1 MAKIGSICVY
11 CGSSN
16 RVDPAHL
23 AAARDFGRTLA
34 EGGVRLIFGGGRV
47 GLMGAMA
54 DGALAAGGRT
64 TGIIPSFLRDREV
77 GHDALETLEIVD
89 AMHPRKARMV
99 ELADGFCVL
108 PGGLGTLDE
117 TFEVV
122 TWKQLGLHD
131 KPIVLVNLGGFWQPL
146 LDLIAHQA
154 DSGYIRQPLERL
166 VIVVDHIADVLPAL
180 AAAPEPRLESATDKL

>member
-1 MAKIGSICVY
+1 MAKIGSVCVY

-16 RVDPAHL
+16 QVDVAHL
-23 AAARDFGRTLA
+23 TAARDFGRTLA
-34 EGGVRLIFGGGRV
+34 EEGVRLVFGGGRV

-54 DGALAAGGRT
+54 DGALDAGGRT
-64 TGIIPSFLRDREV
+64 TGVIPTFLQDLEV
-77 GHDALETLEIVD
+77 GHDGLESMEVVD

-99 ELADGFCVL
+99 ELADAFCVL

-117 TFEVV
+117 AFEVI
-122 TWKQLGLHD
+122 TWRQLGLHD

-154 DSGYIRQPLERL
+154 SNGYIRQPMEKL
-166 VIVVDHIADVLPAL
+166 VIVVDRIADILPAL
-180 AAAPEPRLESATDKL
+180 ESAPDSELESATDKL

>member
-23 AAARDFGRTLA
+23 TAARDFGQHLA
-34 EGGVRLIFGGGRV
+34 ESGVRLVFGGGRV

-54 DGALAAGGRT
+54 DGALAAGGAT
-64 TGIIPSFLRDREV
+64 TGVIPSFLQDLEV
-77 GHDALETLEIVD
+77 GHNGLDAMEVVD

-99 ELADGFCVL
+99 ELADAFCIL

-117 TFEVV
+117 AFEVI
-122 TWKQLGLHD
+122 TWRQLGLHD
-131 KPIVLVNLGGFWQPL
+131 KPIVLANLEGFWQPL
-146 LDLIAHQA
+146 IDLIGHQA
-154 DSGYIRQPLERL
+154 QSGYIRQRLEDL
-166 VIVVDHIADVLPAL
+166 FIVVEGVAEVLPAL
-180 AAAPEPRLESATDKL
+180 AAAPEPVVMSATDKL